1 MGLQHSLRRLRRNP
15 ALVVTALVT
24 LGLGVGANTAVFGLV
39 MALQWWEPGH
49 VVDPGRVVAVG
60 AARNY
65 VEYRRLRDRA
75 QTLDVG
81 GYSRTTHGIGG
92 GTDSAEVRV
101 ECVTGSYF
109 SVLGARPR
117 LGGVFADDAQD
128 ANTER
133 VALLS
138 EGFWTR
144 NHGGESLAIGSAL
157 EFGGEVFRIVGVMPS
172 GFRGV
177 EPTPV
182 DVWIP
187 LASAPALCSFSGEDL
202 RESAGA
208 SWLQTIGRLRDG
220 AGRSAAAAEVA
231 SLLRLDGPEPD
242 IASSG
247 SEGPVTPLGRWNRD
261 NVRQSAVAR
270 RVAAGAAAIFLIACA
285 NVALLL
291 AIHVAGRRREIGLR
305 LQLGA
310 SRWRVAALALTD
322 SAVLA
327 TAGGVLALLVAY
339 WIHVVLH
346 NFVPFADTAVVGNAR
361 MLGLL
366 GASVAGA
373 GLLSG
378 LLPALHASRVDAAR
392 LAVEGGAGVSE
403 GRGRAFRMVLAAQ
416 LAAGLA
422 LTAVTGV
429 VVRSLANLTADI
441 GYRVDGVVVGTFD
454 LTGTPAPGSSSAL
467 TPVRNEL
474 VQRLER
480 LPDVESASLAFGPML
495 GSGGFSRVVMV
506 RATESA
512 GTEMPLL
519 NVVTP
524 GYFATL
530 GTRIVSGRGFG
541 PYDTA
546 SGDPVAIL
554 DEGVADRLWGGEE
567 PRGRCIFVFP
577 VPCVTVIGVSEAR
590 RQAGLT
596 SSVPEVFV
604 PFSQVALYDS
614 DILPQ
619 ALFVRLRGERPG
631 GVGTVTAAAR
641 AASGLLP
648 LRSVRPLRELVDDQ
662 TRSRRLAATL
672 FGLFSV
678 MAVALAGVGTQAVV
692 NAAVRRRTREIGI
705 RLALGAAPRQVLR
718 LVCGEGAVPL
728 AAGCL
733 LGTAAGIAGARV
745 LGSLL
750 FNVSAA
756 DPLTLSAA
764 LLTLVLAVLAGCLGP
779 AVRALRVDPAVTL
792 REL

>member
-1 MGLQHSLRRLRRNP
+1 MGVTYSLRTLRRNP
-15 ALVVTALVT
+15 ALVITVLVT
-24 LGLGVGANTAVFGLV
+24 LALGVGANTAMFGLLA
-39 MALQWWEPGH
+39 ALLWWEPGH
-49 VVDPGRVVAVG
+49 VADSSRVVAVG
-60 AARNY
+60 LARNH
-65 VEYRRLRDRA
+65 VEYRALRDGAR
-75 QTLDVG
+75 TVDVAA
-81 GYSRTTHGIGG
+81 YSRTVHGIAGG
-92 GTDSAEVRV
+92 ADLAEVRV

-109 SVLGARPR
+109 SVLGAGPR
-117 LGGVFADDAQD
+117 LGVGFPDDSQD

-138 EGFWTR
+138 EGFWRR
-144 NHGGESLAIGSAL
+144 NHGGDTSAIGSPL
-157 EFGGEVFRIVGVMPS
+157 RFGGQVFRIVGVMPR

-202 RESAGA
+202 TESTGGA
-208 SWLQTIGRLRDG
+208 WLQTIGRLRDG
-220 AGRSAAAAEVA
+220 ASASAAAAEVA
-231 SLLRLDGPEPD
+231 SLLGLVRSDPGV
-242 IASSG
+242 AARG
-247 SEGPVTPLGRWNRD
+247 SEGPVVPLGRWNRD
-261 NVRQSAVAR
+261 TVRQSAVAR
-270 RVAAGAAAIFLIACA
+270 RLAAGAAAIFLIACA

-291 AIHVAGRRREIGLR
+291 AIHVAGRRREIALR

-310 SRWRVAALALTD
+310 SRWRVAVLALTD

-327 TAGGVLALLVAY
+327 AAGGVLALLVAY
-339 WIHVVLH
+339 WIQIALR
-346 NFVPFADTAVVGNAR
+346 NLVPFADATVIADAR
-361 MLGLL
+361 LLGLL

-373 GLLSG
+373 ALLSG
-378 LLPALHASRVDAAR
+378 LLPALRASRVDAAR
-392 LAVEGGAGVSE
+392 LAFGGGAGVSE

-422 LTAVTGV
+422 LTAVTGL
-429 VVRSLANLTADI
+429 VVRSLVNLTADI
-441 GYRVDGVVVGTFD
+441 GYQVDGVVVGTFD
-454 LTGTPAPGSSSAL
+454 LTGAPELESSAL
-467 TPVRNEL
+467 APVQDEL
-474 VQRLER
+474 LERLER

-495 GSGGFSRVVMV
+495 DSGGVSRAVMV
-506 RATESA
+506 RAGESA

-524 GYFATL
+524 DYFATL

-541 PYDTA
+541 PFDTA

-554 DEGVADRLWGGEE
+554 DEGVAGRLWGGEE

-604 PFSQVALYDS
+604 PFSQVALYDPA
-614 DILPQ
+614 IMPQ
-619 ALFVRLRGERPG
+619 SLFVRLRERS
-631 GVGTVTAAAR
+631 GTVAAVAAAAR
-641 AASGLLP
+641 AGTAQLP
-648 LRSVRPLRELVDDQ
+648 LKAVRPLRDLVDDQ

-678 MAVALAGVGTQAVV
+678 MAVALACVGAQAVV
-692 NAAVRRRTREIGI
+692 SAAVRRRTREIGI
-705 RLALGAAPRQVLR
+705 RLALGAAPGQVLR
-718 LVCGEGAVPL
+718 LVFGEGVVPL
-728 AAGCL
+728 AVGWL
-733 LGTAAGIAGARV
+733 LGAAASVAAARV
-745 LGSLL
+745 LGGLL

-756 DPLTLSAA
+756 DPVALSAA
-764 LLTLVLAVLAGCLGP
+764 SLTLGLAVLAGCLGP
-779 AVRALRVDPAVTL
+779 AVRALRVDPAITL